1 MKVIIGESVYRVTG
15 EQTDKLLMVARKRIK
30 SGIYA
35 VKKDGVVELKK
46 EKYKTETGLRNAVRK
61 YESILQRNNRLIR
74 EFSC

>member
-1 MKVIIGESVYRVTG
+1 MRVIIGESVYRMTG

-35 VKKDGVVELKK
+35 VEKDGVVELKK

-61 YESILQRNNRLIR
+61 YEKLGFKVFYNEITG
-74 EFSC
+74 